1 MFHACC
7 SHDRWSKLPKSARCA
22 LFAVKAV
29 ALFAVFVLLFGYV
42 TMRLWNAVLP
52 DISSLPPLTFWQA
65 VALLVL
71 ARLFTGRFS
80 HGRHHHR
87 HHHHDHHRHP
97 FHHRSLAASPDLY
110 AEWWDTEGEAAF
122 LAYGRRRSQSPSAD
136 AHE

>member
-1 MFHACC
+1 MVHACC
-7 SHDRWSKLPKSARCA
+7 SSDRWSKLPKSARCA

-29 ALFAVFVLLFGYV
+29 VLLTGFVLLFGYV
-42 TMRLWNAVLP
+42 TMRVWNAVLP

-65 VALLVL
+65 VGLLVL

-87 HHHHDHHRHP
+87 PHFGHGFGHRP
-97 FHHRSLAASPDLY
+97 LAASPDLY
-110 AEWWDTEGEAAF
+110 AEWWAAEGEAAF
-122 LAYGRRRSQSPSAD
+122 LAYGRRRDQTPPAD